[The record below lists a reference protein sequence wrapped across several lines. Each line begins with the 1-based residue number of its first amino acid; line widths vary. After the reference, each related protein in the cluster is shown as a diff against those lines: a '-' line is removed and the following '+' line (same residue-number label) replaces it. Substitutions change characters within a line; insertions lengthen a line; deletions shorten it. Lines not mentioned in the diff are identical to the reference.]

1 MRPATLN
8 LANRQRRA
16 AFILEGRSREAVNTP
31 GRVRRAF
38 RFKRA
43 AARCHAMADITMAR
57 LGAAVAC
64 AALTAPVRA
73 A

>member
-1 MRPATLN
+1 MPPATLD
-8 LANRQRRA
+8 LSNRQRRA
-16 AFILEGRSREAVNTP
+16 AFILEGRALEAVNTP
-31 GRVRRAF
+31 DHVRRGF

-57 LGAAVAC
+57 LGAAAAV
-64 AALTAPVRA
+64 AALTNAVRA